1 MTIAQYIKKLQN
13 DPLFMDN
20 VTSWQVVPARAAAYG
35 EFPAS
40 LDRRVIDALRMRGIE
55 RPYIHQSRAM
65 EAALSGR
72 DFVVVTPTASGKTAC
87 VQGLAARDKKRI
99 YLEVDLSAM
108 IANVNDKDEMADT
121 LLGACEIFWTNHE
134 LWTKLM
140 LQAMAT
146 DFSWRRA
153 ANDYMDIYHG
163 LHPEV
168 IRYNKRR
175 DR

>member
-1 MTIAQYIKKLQN
+1 MNA
-13 DPLFMDN
+13 
-20 VTSWQVVPARAAAYG
+20 
-35 EFPAS
+35 
-40 LDRRVIDALRMRGIE
+40 
-55 RPYIHQSRAM
+55 
-65 EAALSGR
+65 
-72 DFVVVTPTASGKTAC
+72 
-87 VQGLAARDKKRI
+87 
-99 YLEVDLSAM
+99 
-108 IANVNDKDEMADT
+108 DEMADT
-121 LLGACEIFWTNHE
+121 LLGACEIFWTNQE

-140 LQAMAT
+140 LQAMVT